1 LPIIDDPW
9 FWALALPAFLLTGVS
24 KGGFASGAG
33 NVAVPLMSLIVP
45 APQAA
50 GIALPVLC
58 AMDISSIRAWWGRW
72 SVDQLRI
79 ILPGGLL
86 GIAAGA
92 AVFGL
97 MSNAAVKLMVGGIAL
112 AFLARSLWQ
121 ARPGRAT
128 PAPATPSRLRGGFWG
143 MVSGLTSTVAHAG
156 GPPLAVYMYPL
167 RLDRATLAATTV
179 VFFAVMNYV
188 KLIPYALLGQL
199 SVTNLLTSLLLLPMA
214 PLGVKLGIWLQS
226 RMSDRVFYRIVYVML
241 GVTGT
246 KLVWDGLWGIF

>member
-1 LPIIDDPW
+1 LPIITDPW
-9 FWALALPAFLLTGVS
+9 FWALAVPAFLLTGVS

-33 NVAVPLMSLIVP
+33 NVAVPLMSLVIP

-58 AMDISSIRAWWGRW
+58 AMDISSLRAWWGRW
-72 SVDQLRI
+72 SRDQLRI

-121 ARPGRAT
+121 ARPGR
-128 PAPATPSRLRGGFWG
+128 PAPTAATPSRGKGGFWG
-143 MVSGLTSTVAHAG
+143 MVSGFTSTVAHAG
-156 GPPLAVYMYPL
+156 GPPLAVYLYPL
-167 RLDRATLAATTV
+167 RMDRATLAATTV
-179 VFFAVMNYV
+179 VFFSVMNYV

-199 SVTNLLTSLLLLPMA
+199 SAQNLLTSLLLLPLA
-214 PLGVKLGIWLQS
+214 PLGVRLGIWLQA

-241 GVTGT
+241 AVTGT
-246 KLVWDGLWGIF
+246 KLVWDGLAGLA